1 MVQPTLPRE
10 VYEETARFFMENGK
24 NVKRAAE
31 QARVNYSTFT
41 SRLRRAREMGIV
53 TEQTATAAKV
63 VDHPTV
69 ILQPVSYTHLPLPTT
84 PYV

>member
-24 NVKRAAE
+24 NVRKAAE
-31 QARVNYSTFT
+31 QAKVNYSTFT

-53 TEQTATAAKV
+53 TGKQNTIPSK
-63 VDHPTV
+63 
-69 ILQPVSYTHLPLPTT
+69 SYM
-84 PYV
+84 